1 MNNSG
6 NTEMHETN
14 LLLSQ
19 DVKIS
24 YDTWLTKLG
33 SVNTLVIGGTGEG
46 KSRGF
51 VRPNIY
57 SLPVDPRDKKPIS
70 FVVTDP
76 KGELCRDTA
85 GFLEANG
92 YTIKVFNLLDQ
103 YFSDCYNPFRY
114 IRNPESLLI
123 MVDSIVDNSNGGQ
136 PPKDPHWPNSAKN
149 LLNSICYAVYY
160 EFSFRDQNF
169 TTVSKLLDKCAS
181 SEKDDDFKS
190 DYDLFIDDLEENSEY
205 GCEHPAVIWRRK
217 VSAKGAEMSSI
228 ISTAQTAIRLF
239 ASKDIQHL
247 TDVDTIELDEIGDRP
262 TALFIIIST
271 TNRTYDFLVSLMYTQ
286 MFESLYYRAQHVYD
300 GSLPHHVTFFQD
312 EFATTGKIPDFDRK
326 IATFRSVNI
335 STCIIV
341 QSPNQIKSVYDK
353 AYSNIIDNVHQ
364 YVYLGSGGIGDDSAS
379 KWMEKALGQKTV
391 LVEHT
396 SVKDSSSPSVF
407 TGDMKTV
414 EHSYVPTER
423 PLNYADEIFRMETGS
438 CIVMIK
444 GQKPIKNFKINP
456 DTALNFSLDKYSVRT
471 PHGRVLRKEYIWPV
485 NDKDPKNPAKKRTFE
500 SHTQGILNAAAIDK
514 IQALQ
519 RDLEHKEEEKYASA
533 AQPEENAGND
543 FF

>member
-1 MNNSG
+1 MKKNNNISE
-6 NTEMHETN
+6 THETN
-14 LLLSQ
+14 LLLAR
-19 DVKIS
+19 DIKIS

-70 FVVTDP
+70 FVITDP

-92 YTIKVFNLLDQ
+92 YTIKIFNLLDQ
-103 YFSDCYNPFRY
+103 YYSDCYNPFRY

-123 MVDSIVDNSNGGQ
+123 MVDSIVDNANGGQ
-136 PPKDPHWPNSAKN
+136 QPKDPHWPNSAKN

-169 TTVSKLLDKCAS
+169 STVSRLLDKCS
-181 SEKDDDFKS
+181 SSQQDDDFKS
-190 DYDLFIDDLEENSEY
+190 EYDLFIDELEENSAY
-205 GCEHPAVIWRRK
+205 GPEHPAVIWRRK
-217 VSAKGAEMSSI
+217 VSAKGSEMSSI

-247 TDVDTIELDEIGDRP
+247 TDVDTIGLDEIGDRP

-271 TNRTYDFLVSLMYTQ
+271 TNRTYDFLISLMYTQ
-286 MFESLYYRAQHVYD
+286 MFESLYYKAQHIYD
-300 GSLPHHVTFFQD
+300 GALPHHVTFFQD

-341 QSPNQIKSVYDK
+341 QSPNQIKSIYENT
-353 AYSNIIDNVHQ
+353 YSNIIDNVHL
-364 YVYLGSGGIGDDSAS
+364 YVFLGSGGLGSESAS
-379 KWMEKALGQKTV
+379 KWMEEVLGLITV

-396 SVKDSSSPSVF
+396 SVKENSSPGILG
-407 TGDMKTV
+407 GDTKTL
-414 EHSYVPTER
+414 EYSYVPTER
-423 PLNYADEIFRMETGS
+423 PLKYADEIFRIKPDR
-438 CIVMIK
+438 CIIIIK
-444 GQKPIKNFKINP
+444 GQKPINNYKINP
-456 DTALNFSLDKYSVRT
+456 DTTPNFSLDKYSVRT
-471 PHGRVLRKEYIWPV
+471 AHGRVLKKEYLWPV
-485 NDKDPKNPAKKRTFE
+485 NDKDPDRPAKRRTYE
-500 SHTQGILNAAAIDK
+500 SYLQGIENASAIDLL
-514 IQALQ
+514 QAKQ
-519 RDLEHKEEEKYASA
+519 RQEERSEEEKYRSLSDS
-533 AQPEENAGND
+533 EKN
-543 FF
+543 FY